1 MRWQPNRLDRPRPGT
16 WSSISWPVW
25 LAIAAALVAWQI
37 ADANYLSAGIFI
49 VLFAIAAALRVRE
62 RQRAREE
69 G

>member
-1 MRWQPNRLDRPRPGT
+1 MVVDLLARLARHRRRIGG
-16 WSSISWPVW
+16 
-25 LAIAAALVAWQI
+25 LAI